1 MNTHELVIKAFCEG
15 FKVTAEEREK
25 YGVVP
30 VDIGRKKP
38 THTDMKVNVP
48 PMHQL
53 AEAYGINRT
62 YVYQLRERLN
72 LTQAELSDPDAV
84 FSALLSA
91 GRGCPL
97 RTRLADP
104 ATRQAIKQSLP

>member
-1 MNTHELVIKAFCEG
+1 MTTHELVVKAFCEG
-15 FKVTAEEREK
+15 LRPTAEDREK
-25 YGVVP
+25 YGVGII
-30 VDIGRKKP
+30 DIRGTKP
-38 THTDMKVNVP
+38 KPTDMKVNVS
-48 PMHQL
+48 PML
-53 AEAYGINRT
+53 KISEAYGINRT

-97 RTRLADP
+97 RTRLANP
-104 ATRQAIKQSLP
+104 ATRQAIKLSLQ